1 MNQTYLGSLKGHLNS
16 MKHKTSS
23 KAKAWR
29 VRGKG
34 SEEVGEVSSPLGIR
48 SYKEFGFCP
57 KGKEKL
63 LKGFVQEHRT
73 DMCMHNF
80 VCVGLSEAGIM

>member
-1 MNQTYLGSLKGHLNS
+1 